1 MQQTEMNVVSHLAEL
16 RSRLIRTLVAFLV
29 AFCASFL
36 YVKDLYRWL
45 VRGLEDKLAILGP
58 TDIIWVYLLIA
69 GVFAIAATIPVAAY
83 QTWRFVKPALTRE
96 EQRSTL
102 AYVPVLTLLFLIGLC
117 FGYFILFPMVLEF
130 LERMSGEFLVMY
142 TAEKYFR
149 FMVNMTVPFA
159 FLFEMP
165 AVVMFLTKLGIIN
178 PVRLQ
183 KARKLAYFILTII
196 AVTITPPDIVSDILV
211 IVPLFLLYEISVSLS
226 KFVYRKK
233 LAQQEAA

>member
-1 MQQTEMNVVSHLAEL
+1 MNVVGHLTEL
-16 RSRLIRTLVAFLV
+16 RSRLIRTLIAFLV

-45 VRGLEDKLAILGP
+45 VRDLEDKLAILGP
-58 TDIIWVYLLIA
+58 SDIIWVYLLIA
-69 GVFAIAATIPVAAY
+69 GVFAIAATIPVAAF
-83 QTWRFVKPALTRE
+83 QTWKFVRPALSKE

-102 AYVPVLTLLFLIGLC
+102 AYVPILTVLFLIGLC
-117 FGYFILFPMVLEF
+117 FGYFILFPMVLNF
-130 LERMSGEFLVMY
+130 LQRISGEFLVMY

-165 AVVMFLTKLGIIN
+165 AVVMFLTKLGIIH

-183 KARKLAYFILTII
+183 KGRKLAYFTLTVI
-196 AVTITPPDIVSDILV
+196 AVAITPPDIVSDILV
-211 IVPLFLLYEISVSLS
+211 IVPLFLLYEISISLS
-226 KFVYRKK
+226 KFIYRKR
-233 LAQQEAA
+233 AQQEAA